1 MKDAKESREFQ
12 RRIVEE
18 EKRREAILAEIE
30 LKRRERELNRSKLE
44 QEVNNAENML
54 KQVRATTPTAANK
67 NLNADLPRQ
76 PKEAE

>member
-12 RRIVEE
+12 RRIVDE

-54 KQVRATTPTAANK
+54 K
-67 NLNADLPRQ
+67 
-76 PKEAE
+76 